1 MISLL
6 EKTAIQYIKD
16 KFRIQTVISESDS
29 KLTLTVHSVYGVEI
43 IYSHHQ
49 DLEPIISAVLKR
61 TQQ

>member
-29 KLTLTVHSVYGVEI
+29 TLTLTVHSVYGGEI

-61 TQQ
+61 THQ